1 MGKSLSLFKECYP
14 PDIFGLMWKKGLGH
28 VFSDGMA
35 GMRNGNCFAFY
46 TVFGKGNKNTKEH
59 QCWSAF
65 LVSELKGAITKENLR
80 GHIYP
85 RIANRV
91 ASQISQ
97 VLCALS
103 HDFGVPTSIC
113 KNHSEERATFPG
125 TAQGPGL
132 LQ

>member
-65 LVSELKGAITKENLR
+65 LVSELKGAITKEK
-80 GHIYP
+80 
-85 RIANRV
+85 
-91 ASQISQ
+91 SQRPY
-97 VLCALS
+97 L
-103 HDFGVPTSIC
+103 P
-113 KNHSEERATFPG
+113 KNS
-125 TAQGPGL
+125 
-132 LQ
+132 